1 MRLGCGGCLTSL
13 VMFGLLATLGAS
25 VWGTSRALENPGIPP
40 LRVSAEDAAR
50 AQQKLFRLIRGGG
63 SEPLVVT
70 EAEINAF
77 VSRNVDRRDLP
88 FDDPLI
94 FLREGEAVEI
104 VGQMPL
110 GRLLAESPLGLLTGL
125 MPERWRAH
133 PVWLQVGTRAEF
145 EREPRRQ
152 LRLHVRH
159 VTVGQ
164 QRLPAIA
171 LRLLF
176 EPARLRFVRI
186 AVPATIADI
195 RIQSGRIVIRATSS
209 RERT

>member
-13 VMFGLLATLGAS
+13 VMFGLLASLGTS
-25 VWGTSRALENPGIPP
+25 VWGTSRALQNPGIVPV
-40 LRVSAEDAAR
+40 RTTAEDATR
-50 AQQKLFRLIRGGG
+50 AQQKLFRVVRGAATDPVVL
-63 SEPLVVT
+63 SEVEL
-70 EAEINAF
+70 NAF

-88 FDDPLI
+88 FDQPVI
-94 FLREGEAVEI
+94 FLHDGETVDI
-104 VGQMPL
+104 IGQMPL
-110 GRLLAESPLGLLTGL
+110 GRLLAESPLGLIASLL
-125 MPERWRAH
+125 PERWRAR
-133 PVWLQVGTRAEF
+133 PMWLQVGTRAEF

-152 LRLHVRH
+152 LRLDVQR
-159 VTVGQ
+159 VTIGQ

-186 AVPATIADI
+186 AVPATVGDI
-195 RIQSGRIVIRATSS
+195 RIQSGRLVIRPTSS

>member
-13 VMFGLLATLGAS
+13 VMLGLLATLGTS
-25 VWGTSRALENPGIPP
+25 VWGTSRALENPGIAP
-40 LRVSAEDAAR
+40 LRATAEDAAR
-50 AQQKLFRLIRGGG
+50 AQQKLFRLVRGGATDPIVV
-63 SEPLVVT
+63 SET
-70 EAEINAF
+70 ELNAF
-77 VSRNVDRRDLP
+77 ISRNVDRRDLP
-88 FDDPLI
+88 FDEPAI
-94 FLREGEAVEI
+94 FLHDGETVDI
-104 VGQMPL
+104 IGQMPL
-110 GRLLAESPLGLLTGL
+110 GRLLAESPLGPIAGLL
-125 MPERWRAH
+125 PERWRAR
-133 PVWLQVGTRAEF
+133 PVWLQVAARAEF

-152 LRLHVRH
+152 LRLDVRR

-186 AVPATIADI
+186 AVPATVADI
-195 RIQSGRIVIRATSS
+195 RIQSGRVVIRPTSS

>member
-1 MRLGCGGCLTSL
+1 VRLGCGGCLTSL
-13 VMFGLLATLGAS
+13 VMLGLLATLGTS
-25 VWGTSRALENPGIPP
+25 VWGMSRALQNPGIPAH
-40 LRVSAEDAAR
+40 RATAEDAAR
-50 AQQKLFRLIRGGG
+50 AQQKLFRVVRGGG
-63 SEPLVVT
+63 TDAVMVS
-70 EAEINAF
+70 EAELNAF

-88 FDDPLI
+88 FDDPII
-94 FLREGEAVEI
+94 FLHDGDTVDV

-110 GRLLAESPLGLLTGL
+110 GRLLADSPLGLLAGL
-125 MPERWRAH
+125 LPERWRAQ
-133 PVWLQVGTRAEF
+133 PVWLRVGTHAEF

-152 LRLHVRH
+152 LRVDVRR

-164 QRLPAIA
+164 QRVPAIA

-186 AVPATIADI
+186 GVPATVGDI
-195 RIQSGRIVIRATSS
+195 RIQSGRVVIRPTSS